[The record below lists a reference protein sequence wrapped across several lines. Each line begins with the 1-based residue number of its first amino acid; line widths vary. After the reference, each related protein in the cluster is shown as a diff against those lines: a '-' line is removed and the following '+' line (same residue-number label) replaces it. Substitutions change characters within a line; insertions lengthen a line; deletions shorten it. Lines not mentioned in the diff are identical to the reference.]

1 MCQTSRAGSD
11 ETSRAGSDESQKR
24 SKFPIAS
31 KPALFKSFLEI
42 YAEMYPKGKF
52 FGFTIFW
59 GWGHVDEF
67 SRDMTR
73 INLLNSYYFRVSN
86 DFTRIFLMGGS
97 SRIF

>member
-1 MCQTSRAGSD
+1 MRLLEQVLMSLKNVLNSPLLQNKPYLNHFLKYM
-11 ETSRAGSDESQKR
+11 QK
-24 SKFPIAS
+24 I
-31 KPALFKSFLEI
+31 
-42 YAEMYPKGKF
+42 YPKGKF
-52 FGFTIFW
+52 LGFTIFR
-59 GWGHVDEF
+59 GWEHVDEF